1 MMSYLHLLIGLTLD
15 VVHRGASYREELGQ
29 RCERG
34 VSQSTE
40 QAILLAC
47 AAAVALAIVGVVTA
61 LVQSKLAAIPK

>member
-1 MMSYLHLLIGLTLD
+1 MTLSFYRLLSFALLLLPTDGQA
-15 VVHRGASYREELGQ
+15 HRRG
-29 RCERG
+29 ERG

-61 LVQSKLAAIPK
+61 LVHNKLATIPG

>member
-1 MMSYLHLLIGLTLD
+1 MKTFITLMIGL
-15 VVHRGASYREELGQ
+15 VVDLKYRG
-29 RCERG
+29 ERG

>member
-1 MMSYLHLLIGLTLD
+1 MKSNIYLLIGFSLD
-15 VVHRGASYREELGQ
+15 AVHRCASYRNGS
-29 RCERG
+29 RRGERG

>member
-1 MMSYLHLLIGLTLD
+1 MKAYLFLIVGMTLD
-15 VVHRGASYREELGQ
+15 LRYRVA
-29 RCERG
+29 RARDERG

-61 LVQSKLAAIPK
+61 IVQSKLAAIPK

>member
-1 MMSYLHLLIGLTLD
+1 MKSYLYLIVGITLTLRD
-15 VVHRGASYREELGQ
+15 RVGRVRD
-29 RCERG
+29 ERG

>member
-1 MMSYLHLLIGLTLD
+1 MKTFITLMIGL
-15 VVHRGASYREELGQ
+15 VVDLKYRD
-29 RCERG
+29 ERG

-61 LVQSKLAAIPK
+61 LVQSKLAAIPG

>member
-1 MMSYLHLLIGLTLD
+1 MKAYLYLIVGMTLD
-15 VVHRGASYREELGQ
+15 LRYRAEHT
-29 RCERG
+29 RDERG

-61 LVQSKLAAIPK
+61 IVQSKLAAIPK

>member
-1 MMSYLHLLIGLTLD
+1 MKTYLYLLIGLTLD
-15 VVHRGASYREELGQ
+15 LAHRGRRL
-29 RCERG
+29 RDERG